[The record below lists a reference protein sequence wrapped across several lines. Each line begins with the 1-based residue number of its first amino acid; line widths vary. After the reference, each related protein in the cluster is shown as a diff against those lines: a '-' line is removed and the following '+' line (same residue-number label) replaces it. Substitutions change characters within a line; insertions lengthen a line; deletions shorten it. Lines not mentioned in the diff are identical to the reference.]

1 MQHRCEDP
9 FQDTVT
15 TCLRFIDAL
24 AGQSPTLRSAY
35 QETVDYWQPDEPP
48 VTTLFAA
55 LGVRIAE
62 AFDDVGMDA
71 HRQTFRLIEAAM
83 TSGDDRLVTAV
94 ATGLLEGMIGAA
106 GRQEGLWPRIA
117 PMLGERSRRHAE
129 AWLSF

>member
-1 MQHRCEDP
+1 M
-9 FQDTVT
+9 DTI
-15 TCLRFIDAL
+15 CREFIDAL
-24 AGQSPTLRSAY
+24 VGQSPALRSAY

-62 AFDDVGMDA
+62 TFDDVGMDR

-83 TSGDDRLVTAV
+83 TSGDDQLVTAV
-94 ATGLLEGMIGAA
+94 ATGLLEGMIGATE
-106 GRQEGLWPRIA
+106 QQVGLWPRIA
-117 PMLGERSRRHAE
+117 PMFGERSRQHAE